1 MEAIKPRGSGSGQ
14 ARVRR
19 DYEARATVAGGGSL
33 LLLLLSAR

>member
-19 DYEARATVAGGGSL
+19 DYEARATVAGGGVSTVAPAV
-33 LLLLLSAR
+33 S